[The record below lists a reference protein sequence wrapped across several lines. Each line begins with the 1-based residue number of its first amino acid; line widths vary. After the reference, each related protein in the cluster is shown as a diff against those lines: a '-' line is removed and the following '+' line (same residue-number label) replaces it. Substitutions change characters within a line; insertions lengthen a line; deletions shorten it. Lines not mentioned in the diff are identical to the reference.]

1 MDLRVLYT
9 FVSNKPFG
17 QLLVILTKTFIF
29 LKAFNSELSYIQV
42 WITDQSPKT
51 LEIEDKINI
60 NLVLILLSDT

>member
-17 QLLVILTKTFIF
+17 QLLVILSKTFIF

>member
-17 QLLVILTKTFIF
+17 QFWFILSKTFIF
-29 LKAFNSELSYIQV
+29 WKAFNSELSYIEV

>member
-1 MDLRVLYT
+1 MDLRVVYT

-17 QLLVILTKTFIF
+17 QLLVILSKTFIF

>member
-17 QLLVILTKTFIF
+17 QFLVILSKTFIF

>member
-17 QLLVILTKTFIF
+17 QFLVILSKTFIF
-29 LKAFNSELSYIQV
+29 LKAFNSEHSYIQV

>member
-17 QLLVILTKTFIF
+17 QLLVILSKTFIF
-29 LKAFNSELSYIQV
+29 LKAINSELSYIQV

>member
-17 QLLVILTKTFIF
+17 QLLVILSKTFIF
-29 LKAFNSELSYIQV
+29 LKACNSELSYIQV

>member
-17 QLLVILTKTFIF
+17 QLLVILSKTFIF

-51 LEIEDKINI
+51 LEIEDKKNI

>member
-17 QLLVILTKTFIF
+17 QLLVISSKTFIF